1 MITFGHTLLRKNIFD
16 VTPSIPVN
24 TYNVHSYVFENI
36 AIDGA
41 QKLR

>member
-24 TYNVHSYVFENI
+24 TYNVSYVFENI